1 MWLAPEKRSIW
12 LTMKKDP
19 RMQHLQYK
27 WMILISFSIMASV
40 VLLMGAVVNLGPS
53 SSASSSASLAMRSE
67 ATDGDIFSNSSLLP
81 SDLPLPP
88 RFAYLI
94 SGTKGDSDSMK
105 RLLQAVYHPRNFY
118 LLHLDLEAPIDERIS
133 LTRFVKQFSSF
144 HKYADV
150 QLVEKPNLVTYK
162 GSTMIAST
170 LHGASIL
177 LKHSDN
183 WDWFINL
190 SATDYPLVTQ
200 DGTLS

>member
-1 MWLAPEKRSIW
+1 M
-12 LTMKKDP
+12 
-19 RMQHLQYK
+19 
-27 WMILISFSIMASV
+27 
-40 VLLMGAVVNLGPS
+40 
-53 SSASSSASLAMRSE
+53 
-67 ATDGDIFSNSSLLP
+67 
-81 SDLPLPP
+81 PP

-118 LLHLDLEAPIDERIS
+118 LFHLDLEAPIDERIS

-200 DGTLS
+200 DGMLS